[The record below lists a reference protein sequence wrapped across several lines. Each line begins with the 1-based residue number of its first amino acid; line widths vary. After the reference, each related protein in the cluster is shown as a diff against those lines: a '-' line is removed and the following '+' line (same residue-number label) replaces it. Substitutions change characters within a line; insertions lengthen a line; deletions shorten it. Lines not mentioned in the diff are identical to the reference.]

1 MTDPPNIAPVPRRP
15 IHPAWLATRSD
26 RQVLDAL
33 QRITDAAL
41 AYLPEQDL
49 LQELM
54 HRVAEIMEIDTVAIL
69 LLEGDALHARA
80 AKGIEEEVE
89 QGVRIPVGRGFAG
102 RIAAERRPIAI
113 TDVDHA
119 DILNPIL
126 REKGIQ
132 SLLGVPLLVQGSVIG
147 VLHVGSLAPRVF
159 SDEERDLL
167 QLAADRA
174 ALAIEQTRMLLG
186 ERAAREAAEAATRR
200 LESLQRVTDAALAY
214 LPEQELLQELLQ
226 RVAEAL
232 DVDTVA
238 ILLLEGDELHA
249 RAAKGIEEEVE
260 QGVRI
265 PVGRGFAGRIAAQRR
280 PIAITDVDHADIY
293 NPILREKGIKSL
305 LGVPLLTDG
314 EVIGVLHVGSLT
326 PREFDDDERSLLQFA
341 GERAARAIERSRLYE
356 QRRVAEVLQ
365 RRLLPAEIGNA
376 FGLESA
382 ARYLPAAGGSL
393 GGDWYD
399 LFTLAGGRVALAV
412 GDVVGRGV
420 EAAAIMAQLRS
431 AVRAYAADGHP
442 PAAVVDRVNNL
453 MQSHGPLAMTT
464 LVLLVIDPATETL
477 EIVNAGH
484 PPALVVDPSG
494 TASYCWAQGGVPL
507 GASATSV
514 YTTETF
520 PLPTGSIVLAYTDG
534 LVERRTQ
541 SIDVGLERLR
551 SLAEGAPDAEGLCAA
566 IVEQL
571 VPEAPGDDVAF
582 IAARVPPLG
591 DELTTRWDATPDSLA
606 PIRYLLRRWLLARG
620 ATEDEAFDVIVASQE
635 ACANA
640 IEHAYGPADA
650 EFAVDASYAD
660 GRITVT
666 VTDRGH
672 WRAPR
677 GSNRGRGL
685 PLMRELMDTVDVS
698 HSERGTAIT
707 LVTTLGSA
715 PA

>member
-1 MTDPPNIAPVPRRP
+1 MLRRV
-15 IHPAWLATRSD
+15 SE
-26 RQVLDAL
+26 VL
-33 QRITDAAL
+33 
-41 AYLPEQDL
+41 
-49 LQELM
+49 
-54 HRVAEIMEIDTVAIL
+54 EIDTVAIL

-102 RIAAERRPIAI
+102 RIAAERRPITI

-132 SLLGVPLLVQGSVIG
+132 SLLGVPLLVQGRVVG
-147 VLHVGSLAPRVF
+147 VLHVGSLVPRVF

-167 QLAADRA
+167 QLAGDRA
-174 ALAIEQTRMLLG
+174 ALAIAQTRLLLR
-186 ERAAREAAEAATRR
+186 EREARESAEAATRR

-214 LPEQELLQELLQ
+214 LPEEELLHELLE

-232 DVDTVA
+232 HVDTVA
-238 ILLLEGDELHA
+238 ILLLEGDAVHA

-260 QGVRI
+260 QNVRV
-265 PVGRGFAGRIAAQRR
+265 PLGRGFAGRIAAEGRT
-280 PIAITDVDHADIY
+280 IAITDVEHADIY

-305 LGVPLLTDG
+305 LGVPLLAGG
-314 EVIGVLHVGSLT
+314 EAIGVLHVGSLT
-326 PREFDDDERSLLQFA
+326 PREFDDDERALLQFA
-341 GERAARAIERSRLYE
+341 GERAARAIERARLYE
-356 QRRVAEVLQ
+356 KRRVAEVLQ
-365 RRLLPAEIGNA
+365 ERLLPPAIGTA
-376 FGLESA
+376 FGLESS

-399 LFTLAGGRVALAV
+399 VFTLAGGRVALAV

-420 EAAAIMAQLRS
+420 EAAAIMAQLRT

-442 PAAVVDRVNNL
+442 PAAVVDRINNL

-464 LVLLVIDPATETL
+464 LVFLVIDPATETL
-477 EIVNAGH
+477 EVVNAGH

-514 YTTETF
+514 YASETF

-534 LVERRTQ
+534 LVERRSQ

-551 SLAEGAPDAEGLCAA
+551 SIAEGARDADGLCEA
-566 IVEQL
+566 IVEHL

-582 IAARVPPLG
+582 IATRVPPLA
-591 DELTTRWDATPDSLA
+591 DELSTQLGRHAATASRRSATCCAAGCSPAARRRTRPSTSSSP
-606 PIRYLLRRWLLARG
+606 RRRRARTRSSTRTGPG
-620 ATEDEAFDVIVASQE
+620 ARSSPSTSPSRTA
-635 ACANA
+635 
-640 IEHAYGPADA
+640 
-650 EFAVDASYAD
+650 
-660 GRITVT
+660 
-666 VTDRGH
+666 
-672 WRAPR
+672 
-677 GSNRGRGL
+677 GS
-685 PLMRELMDTVDVS
+685 P
-698 HSERGTAIT
+698 
-707 LVTTLGSA
+707 
-715 PA
+715 

>member
-1 MTDPPNIAPVPRRP
+1 MPQPY
-15 IHPAWLATRSD
+15 IHPALLGTRSD

-33 QRITDAAL
+33 QRITDASL
-41 AYLPEQDL
+41 AFLPEEDL
-49 LQELM
+49 LQELLR
-54 HRVAEIMEIDTVAIL
+54 RVSEVLEIDTVAIL

-102 RIAAERRPIAI
+102 RIAAERRPITI
-113 TDVDHA
+113 TDVNHA

-132 SLLGVPLLVQGSVIG
+132 SLLGVPLLVQGRVVG
-147 VLHVGSLAPRVF
+147 VLHVGSLVPRVF

-167 QLAADRA
+167 QLAGDRA
-174 ALAIEQTRMLLG
+174 ALAIAQTRLLLR
-186 ERAAREAAEAATRR
+186 EREARESAEAATRR

-214 LPEQELLQELLQ
+214 LPEEELLHELLE

-232 DVDTVA
+232 HVDTVA
-238 ILLLEGDELHA
+238 ILLLEGDAVHA

-260 QGVRI
+260 QNVRV
-265 PVGRGFAGRIAAQRR
+265 PLGRGFAGRIAAEGRT
-280 PIAITDVDHADIY
+280 IAITDVEHADIY

-305 LGVPLLTDG
+305 LGVPLLAGG
-314 EVIGVLHVGSLT
+314 EAIGVLHVGSLT
-326 PREFDDDERSLLQFA
+326 PREFDDDERALLQFA
-341 GERAARAIERSRLYE
+341 GERAARAIERARLYE
-356 QRRVAEVLQ
+356 KRRVAEVLQ
-365 RRLLPAEIGNA
+365 ERLLPPAIGTA
-376 FGLESA
+376 FGLESS

-399 LFTLAGGRVALAV
+399 VFTLAGGRVALAV

-420 EAAAIMAQLRS
+420 EAAAIMAQLRT

-442 PAAVVDRVNNL
+442 PAAVVDRINNL

-464 LVLLVIDPATETL
+464 LVFLVIDPATETL
-477 EIVNAGH
+477 EVVNAGH

-514 YTTETF
+514 YASETF

-534 LVERRTQ
+534 LVERRSQ

-551 SLAEGAPDAEGLCAA
+551 SIAEGARDADGLCEA
-566 IVEQL
+566 IVEHL

-582 IAARVPPLG
+582 IATRVPPLA
-591 DELTTRWDATPDSLA
+591 DELSTQWDATPHSLA
-606 PIRYLLRRWLLARG
+606 PIRYLLRRWLLPRG
-620 ATEDEAFDVIVASQE
+620 ATEDEAFDIVVASQE

-640 IEHAYGPADA
+640 IEHAYGPGRA
-650 EFAVDASYAD
+650 EFALDVSFAD
-660 GRITVT
+660 GRVTVT
-666 VTDRGH
+666 VTDRGQ
-672 WRAPR
+672 WRPPR

-698 HSERGTAIT
+698 HTEHGTAVT